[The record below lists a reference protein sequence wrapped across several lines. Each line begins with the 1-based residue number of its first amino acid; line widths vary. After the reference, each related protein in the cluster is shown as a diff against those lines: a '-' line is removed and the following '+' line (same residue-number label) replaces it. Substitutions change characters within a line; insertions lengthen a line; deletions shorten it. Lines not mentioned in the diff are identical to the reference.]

1 MFICPIALIAAFLLS
16 ALTDLSLVLL
26 PPTLARFNL
35 PLLAAVTPS
44 HVHSFPSRSL
54 LSGSFASVNSSSSP
68 SLDDTWSHL
77 HYGGC
82 VNLEASAWTL
92 SRRVSPSAI
101 AGPVSSQAGLVPSAT
116 STRQPPAVS
125 EERLADSAS
134 HSHATLATGSFYPY
148 LVDVLV
154 FCARMTALYWLA
166 LGYAIVACVFFH
178 RLASAVNVQGMDS
191 PWSFYSLGLLAET
204 SCVACHCGAPGLC
217 GSDLG
222 RVGRIAR
229 GVRRVLPPVADPPGC
244 VTEPE
249 TKKICERT
257 PRGSR
262 GGRRQH
268 RRRHA
273 EVCDLR
279 AVPDVLAPLAPIP
292 QTPTE
297 QLPLVALTHQT
308 PPPLGQHNGIAP
320 TLELPAEDADT
331 IVPVS
336 SVADLPSVD
345 DTHALDDEWVDGGR
359 NGEAVVLGP
368 SLRYYPTDLPPDIE
382 PPSPAVAQPAPATPP
397 PPPAVAP
404 TPQTPQKTI
413 IGRTYSHCDSPPSV
427 KPAITTSRRP
437 RASPPTSAGATV
449 TVLPYGKLN
458 QRARRALATRST
470 PTLGRF
476 LHTGA
481 A

>member
-1 MFICPIALIAAFLLS
+1 MPVPGRPYGSRMAMDPFATAASTSYKKGARLPATGPTLNHSCMFIYPIALIAAFLLS

-26 PPTLARFNL
+26 PPTLTRFNL

-54 LSGSFASVNSSSSP
+54 LSGTFASVNSSSSP

-82 VNLEASAWTL
+82 VNLESSAWTL

-154 FCARMTALYWLA
+154 FCAWMTALYWLA
-166 LGYAIVACVFFH
+166 LGHAVVACVFFH

-204 SCVACHCGAPGLC
+204 SV
-217 GSDLG
+217 G
-222 RVGRIAR
+222 RVAR
-229 GVRRVLPPVADPPGC
+229 GVRRVLPPVVDPPG
-244 VTEPE
+244 
-249 TKKICERT
+249 
-257 PRGSR
+257 
-262 GGRRQH
+262 
-268 RRRHA
+268 
-273 EVCDLR
+273 CDLR
-279 AVPDVLAPLAPIP
+279 AVPDLLAPLAPIP